1 MMAPVINYLTKEM
14 IAERRAELLARTN
27 LSLDE
32 LRRRNSSYRL
42 DADEQA
48 ILRALEDLVFLETG
62 DDSSS
67 A

>member
-1 MMAPVINYLTKEM
+1 MAPVINYLTKEM
-14 IAERRAELLARTN
+14 IAERRAELLGRTN

-32 LRRRNSSYRL
+32 LRKRNSSYML

-62 DDSSS
+62 DDSS